1 MEDLCIHIQIVDV
14 LQSRTDASVCACDN
28 GIFLIRRR
36 AYFLDDGACVRQIHR
51 AFHIQVNDMDGRDCY
66 CFHDGFTSLPHTRK
80 HHSHGWFYTLF
91 LSFLSHT
98 WCFALDLYVS
108 PAIAYF
114 LYIVRYKY
122 TYQFNVTHNITR
134 SWSHRCFFFS
144 FSLVFITAV
153 RYGHANSRS
162 E

>member
-1 MEDLCIHIQIVDV
+1 MCSKAALMH
-14 LQSRTDASVCACDN
+14 L
-28 GIFLIRRR
+28 
-36 AYFLDDGACVRQIHR
+36 CVRVTMV
-51 AFHIQVNDMDGRDCY
+51 FFSFDGEHIFWTMVHVYARYIEHFTYKSMIWMVGIVIVFMMVC
-66 CFHDGFTSLPHTRK
+66 FTSLPHTRK

-91 LSFLSHT
+91 LSFLSRT

-122 TYQFNVTHNITR
+122 IYQFNVTHNITR